1 LRGAAGTPLGILP
14 DWNYE
19 EEAFPLSSGDRLVL
33 YTDGLTEAMNSDQE
47 EFGER
52 RLLELCSNNIAFSAA
67 ELLTAIRKEAVSFC
81 NGNFQDDFTL
91 VVVAVK

>member
-1 LRGAAGTPLGILP
+1 
-14 DWNYE
+14 
-19 EEAFPLSSGDRLVL
+19 
-33 YTDGLTEAMNSDQE
+33 MNSDEQ

-52 RLLELCSNNIAFSAA
+52 RLLELCRSNIALSAS
-67 ELLTAIRKEAVSFC
+67 ELLAEIRTEVVSFC